1 MPEIPNF
8 ENNCQSEG
16 VSPTVTGILGTLQA
30 NEVLNTILN
39 KYSVLDKKILIFNSL
54 NMNFR
59 KVKLSKNKNCK
70 NRC

>member
-1 MPEIPNF
+1 MPEIPDF

-39 KYSVLDKKILIFNSL
+39 KNSLMEKKILIFDSL
-54 NMNFR
+54 KMNFR

-70 NRC
+70 NQC